1 MLDYFGLPSSVEE
14 LKEDEYRDE
23 EGFKC
28 CSKCSTRRECVEEAF
43 GSTKLPILCK
53 CQAEEVEQEQK
64 EEEEAE
70 RKERHKLRILNSGI
84 RGRYENIVID
94 DMRETVENKNA
105 LWLGRGYVKRFRLDI
120 QTLILTGSVGTGK
133 TMLACAIANELMALG
148 RTVRF
153 YSVTEI
159 ANMPMGFEYEYR
171 RDKFNRDLER
181 VSLVIFD
188 DLGAERV
195 TSTAREKVFDAI
207 YRRYETGK
215 PMIVTTNMSE
225 KALKSPKGI
234 EEERMLDRILH
245 GAIVS
250 DMGSISERR

>member
-1 MLDYFGLPSSVEE
+1 
-14 LKEDEYRDE
+14 
-23 EGFKC
+23 
-28 CSKCSTRRECVEEAF
+28 
-43 GSTKLPILCK
+43 
-53 CQAEEVEQEQK
+53 
-64 EEEEAE
+64 
-70 RKERHKLRILNSGI
+70 
-84 RGRYENIVID
+84 
-94 DMRETVENKNA
+94 
-105 LWLGRGYVKRFRLDI
+105 
-120 QTLILTGSVGTGK
+120 
-133 TMLACAIANELMALG
+133 MALG

-225 KALKSPKGI
+225 KALKSPKGM

-245 GAIVS
+245 GAIVL
-250 DMGSISERR
+250 DMGSISERSVTANNKWQTECLIFKDSNKRRCKASEIRRSKNERQHISKLCGLITKHKYRNLKA